1 MSLAAPKLDD
11 RHFQDI
17 VDGAKKRIPYYIEE
31 WTDHNVSDPGV
42 TLIELFA
49 WMTDNIIY
57 RLNQVPDLHYVKF
70 MEMLGMSLKEPVP
83 AKALITFWLSAPQ
96 ETQVPIPAG
105 TEIASTQTETQPSI
119 IFTTDESFVIRPPE
133 WQAAIAYVVNED
145 NERQYQVHDV
155 GRLGKGLENVN
166 TFSATPQE
174 GDAFYFGFRNDLS
187 RHILGFALDCDPAGG
202 AGIVPAQ
209 PPYVWEASTGS
220 QDEPWAPCVFDDGE
234 DTTKGLNLTGRI
246 RLHLPQMGRFS
257 VNKQN
262 LYWVRVRLL
271 HKDEY
276 SARMRPYRNTP
287 RLRQT
292 AVSAWGGATL
302 ATHSQVI
309 RKEILG
315 QSDGSPGQSFQ
326 LQVTPILA
334 RRPEEMLLLQDGSAT
349 QVWKEV
355 PNFANSTE
363 TDTHYT
369 LDSVTG

>member
-209 PPYVWEASTGS
+209 PPYVWEASTG
-220 QDEPWAPCVFDDGE
+220 
-234 DTTKGLNLTGRI
+234 
-246 RLHLPQMGRFS
+246 
-257 VNKQN
+257 
-262 LYWVRVRLL
+262 
-271 HKDEY
+271 
-276 SARMRPYRNTP
+276 
-287 RLRQT
+287 
-292 AVSAWGGATL
+292 
-302 ATHSQVI
+302 
-309 RKEILG
+309 
-315 QSDGSPGQSFQ
+315 
-326 LQVTPILA
+326 
-334 RRPEEMLLLQDGSAT
+334 
-349 QVWKEV
+349 
-355 PNFANSTE
+355 
-363 TDTHYT
+363 
-369 LDSVTG
+369 